1 MDTPTI
7 AQYYREHDPLK
18 RKQLLDASIAQGEEP
33 ENNEIR
39 KKIWELRY
47 KDKAETGGDARA
59 DGFLALWMI
68 LEFNRNA
75 GNKFFGA
82 RGAKKDI
89 EKQLKKLHFQE
100 FANGG
105 EWERELLY
113 RECCHLVKT
122 YMELCESDKSY
133 TSMLCGI
140 MSMSDDKAKAKLQ
153 KDMYETAII
162 LPASLGMEKELELVV
177 RAAKEMYELH
187 FPGEGGL
194 E

>member
-7 AQYYREHDPLK
+7 AEYYREHDPLK
-18 RKQLLDASIAQGEEP
+18 RRKLLENSIAQGEEP

-47 KDKAETGGDARA
+47 SDKAETGGDARA

-75 GNKFFGA
+75 GNRFFGA
-82 RGAKKDI
+82 RGARKDVG
-89 EKQLKKLHFQE
+89 KQLAKLKFQE
-100 FANGG
+100 FSDGD
-105 EWERELLY
+105 ERQKELLY

-122 YMELCESDKSY
+122 YMELCESDRSY

-140 MSMSDDKAKAKLQ
+140 MSMSGEKAKAKLQ
-153 KDMYETAII
+153 KDIYETAFV
-162 LPASLGMEKELELVV
+162 LPANLGMEKELELIT
-177 RAAKEMYELH
+177 RAAKEVYELH

-194 E
+194 V

>member
-68 LEFNRNA
+68 LEFNRNV

-105 EWERELLY
+105 ERERELLY

-177 RAAKEMYELH
+177 KAAKEMYELH

>member
-18 RKQLLDASIAQGEEP
+18 RKQLLETSIAQGEEP

-39 KKIWELRY
+39 KKIWEIRY
-47 KDKAETGGDARA
+47 NDKAETGGDARA

-82 RGAKKDI
+82 RGARKDI
-89 EKQLKKLHFQE
+89 EKQLKKLQFQE

-105 EWERELLY
+105 ERERELLY

-140 MSMSDDKAKAKLQ
+140 MSTVSYTHL
-153 KDMYETAII
+153 T
-162 LPASLGMEKELELVV
+162 LPTNSLV
-177 RAAKEMYELH
+177 
-187 FPGEGGL
+187 
-194 E
+194 

>member
-1 MDTPTI
+1 MDTPKI

-18 RKQLLDASIAQGEEP
+18 RKQLLEDSIAQGEEP

-39 KKIWELRY
+39 KKIWEIRY

-105 EWERELLY
+105 ERARELLY
-113 RECCHLVKT
+113 RECCHLVKV

-140 MSMSDDKAKAKLQ
+140 MSMSCLL
-153 KDMYETAII
+153 YT
-162 LPASLGMEKELELVV
+162 SRCV
-177 RAAKEMYELH
+177 
-187 FPGEGGL
+187 
-194 E
+194 